1 ATGSGARGDRARRGA
16 AGFEF
21 AKFRADWRAG
31 PGGRRSDGV
40 AGGDWAYAAGLSTH
54 HVGGVVYRAA
64 LRQTFERIGVIEQVW
79 VRETE
84 KLKRALMWNVRTW
97 SVSFR
102 PRKAKKN
109 LTLFCLR
116 RSRRTL
122 ARHRK

>member
-21 AKFRADWRAG
+21 AKFRADWRAC

-40 AGGDWAYAAGLSTH
+40 AGGDWTYAAGLSTH
-54 HVGGVVYRAA
+54 HVGGVVYRPA

-79 VRETE
+79 ERETE
-84 KLKRALMWNVRTW
+84 RLKRALTW
-97 SVSFR
+97 SVRIWSTSFR
-102 PRKAKKN
+102 PRKVEKK
-109 LTLFCLR
+109 LTLSWLR
-116 RSRRTL
+116 RNRRTL